1 MARVHRLST
10 HEIVRISKAWVSEIS
25 SEKLTDLSTIQH
37 FFNSSQFGLSA
48 EEIKDT
54 ELVLLLLASAHKT
67 GNKQFDDASKGLNLC
82 DFLSS
87 DKGNS
92 VQRVVHYFAKALQ
105 QKIARETRTVLSDE
119 SESSENNPLCPA
131 EIRMGADPAL
141 ISCCLQLPCLQ
152 AVHFA
157 AIQAVIDSLESAKTV
172 HFIDLGIKTGSHCT
186 ILMQALANRQSCA
199 IELLKISGVG
209 ITASRQRIEDAGK
222 RLASFAQTLHIP
234 FSFRTAIVANI
245 KDLKVDMFEI
255 NDGETVAIF
264 LPGILRFIKAQK
276 GALQSLLRVLRKLNP
291 CVMVII
297 EAELNHNSPWFID
310 QFHELLLFY
319 SACYDGV
326 EGCIAQCDPNRITIE
341 ACLGQEIRDVVA
353 VKAEE
358 RIFKHM
364 KIDEWRDYFIRFGME
379 EAEISMSSFYQAE
392 LLVKSSASGKSCLLV
407 KHGKCLLTG
416 WKGTPIFS
424 LSAWKF
430 QQKYSKKICA
440 EES

>member
-209 ITASRQRIEDAGK
+209 ITASRQRIEDAG
-222 RLASFAQTLHIP
+222 
-234 FSFRTAIVANI
+234 
-245 KDLKVDMFEI
+245 
-255 NDGETVAIF
+255 
-264 LPGILRFIKAQK
+264 ILRFIKAQK